1 MSRTRAS
8 CFPQL
13 AAKQPHLLHSET
25 FEFEDLLSRLVRE
38 QHDRNHRNIKLVPQ
52 QSPGDLG
59 PDRDNQPSQQL
70 HRPRKAGRCHPDDLG
85 RKADFVVFSSVL
97 KRSMPLELRETAL
110 TNAACVLAPGGSVII
125 FTDCVDENVE
135 LARKVGLVLD
145 WDFQPLFG
153 NCSLAVCR
161 NCRLKLVPTASSPTL
176 TF

>member
-1 MSRTRAS
+1 MPRAS

-25 FEFEDLLSRLVRE
+25 FEFEDLLSRLARE
-38 QHDRNHRNIKLVPQ
+38 QHDRNRQLVTE
-52 QSPGDLG
+52 QSPGALG
-59 PDRDNQPSQQL
+59 QGRDNQPSQQL

-110 TNAACVLAPGGSVII
+110 TNAACVWAPGGSVII

-145 WDFQPLFG
+145 LDFQPLVG
-153 NCSLAVCR
+153 NCSLTVCR
-161 NCRLKLVPTASSPTL
+161 KCRLKLVPAAPQR
-176 TF
+176 